1 MKKFLKKY
9 YTHEFLNKALTFI
22 VFASI
27 IIGITFGT
35 DYN

>member
-9 YTHEFLNKALTFI
+9 YTEEFLNKVLIFM
-22 VFASI
+22 VFGSI
-27 IIGITFGT
+27 ILGITFGT

>member
-9 YTHEFLNKALTFI
+9 YTHEFLNKALAFI
-22 VFASI
+22 VFGSI

-35 DYN
+35 EYD